1 MVNFNQYLERHK
13 IQEWKFEYLNYYLLK
28 TYIKDRHFAS
38 FDKTLTQ
45 ELAKVEKFYLSQM
58 ESLENDNLDEGY
70 TKADMIRQYVLLN
83 IVGFIKIIKKRNKNI
98 IMDVTGDDG
107 VSNDKGK
114 DGRLGEEG
122 VTLDATDK
130 LSSYQFYQCRSL
142 QEKMTV
148 ILEDAKKDNTR
159 LLQEHFESSSS
170 FRILVDYHR
179 FQPSFQSYTDLPFC
193 SQEFVQKYLSQKLDV
208 DTGVGVGLD
217 RGRDEGGVG
226 VGGVGKGGDED
237 GGNKKGTV
245 ITQVLE
251 IEQRQAEDTV
261 LDIPVTEIPAL
272 VRYQRYGM
280 LLVSLYGFLFGLG
293 LMGDSFKAMN
303 GKTMGTFFSAVS
315 NPIAGVM
322 IGIIVTVLLQSSST
336 TTSIVVSMV
345 GADLINVKNA
355 IPVIMG
361 ANIGTSVT
369 NTIVSQGH
377 IRNVEEFKRAF
388 AGATVHDLFNL
399 LSVMI
404 LLPFNLITDA
414 FGYPFFEKF
423 TNEVTSVFADVE
435 AGTFKS
441 PIKIIVSPL
450 TKLFLKVDKDVIK
463 AHAKGCVACEPNATL
478 TGESGEADYCLDI
491 EGETCISHTDWET
504 TLNDSD
510 VIKSGWFRELGSVFS
525 LFFSLGVLC
534 LSIYFLIKTLQ
545 KVVIGGGRQN
555 WVIRTLQKI
564 MNRSP
569 YLSMLFGIGLTIMV
583 QSSSI
588 TTSTFTPL
596 VGLDIIS
603 LEQMLPLTLGAN
615 IGTTCTAFL
624 AALVSGKVNAIQIA
638 LCHFFFNIFGILIW
652 FPSRSM
658 RNIPLTGAKALG
670 EYITKYKWFGFF
682 YLCYVFMLVPLLLLA
697 TSLLFDVGHI
707 LATLFGVVCIATI
720 ILGSVGL
727 FYNFDHALHRF
738 ERCLRP

>member
-28 TYIKDRHFAS
+28 TYIKDRHFAN

-45 ELAKVEKFYLSQM
+45 ELTKVEKFYLSQM
-58 ESLENDNLDEGY
+58 ESLKNDNLDEDY

-98 IMDVTGDDG
+98 IMDVTSDDG
-107 VSNDKGK
+107 VSNDKEK
-114 DGRLGEEG
+114 DGGHDEEG

-208 DTGVGVGLD
+208 DTGVGVGL
-217 RGRDEGGVG
+217 EGGKDG
-226 VGGVGKGGDED
+226 DRRGDGSGSGKGDVSGNGKGD
-237 GGNKKGTV
+237 TV

-261 LDIPVTEIPAL
+261 LDIPTAEIPAL

-377 IRNVEEFKRAF
+377 IRNVDEFKRAF

-399 LSVMI
+399 LSVMV

-441 PIKIIVSPL
+441 PIKILVSPL
-450 TKLFLKVDKDVIK
+450 TKLFLKVDKDIIK

-478 TGESGEADYCLDI
+478 TGDSIEADYCLDI
-491 EGETCISHTDWET
+491 EGETCITHTDWET

-545 KVVIGGGRQN
+545 KIVIGGGSQN
-555 WVIRTLQKI
+555 WVIRTLQNI

-615 IGTTCTAFL
+615 ICLLYT
-624 AALVSGKVNAIQIA
+624 S
-638 LCHFFFNIFGILIW
+638 
-652 FPSRSM
+652 PSPRD
-658 RNIPLTGAKALG
+658 G
-670 EYITKYKWFGFF
+670 
-682 YLCYVFMLVPLLLLA
+682 LLSRMPSSA
-697 TSLLFDVGHI
+697 
-707 LATLFGVVCIATI
+707 
-720 ILGSVGL
+720 
-727 FYNFDHALHRF
+727 
-738 ERCLRP
+738 